1 MKQKSKKTP
10 TYVNLMKTNQIINL
24 DNIHAKK
31 RESYQAR
38 LNNVLSYD
46 LSFYRF
52 KNGKLNVSKLA
63 RCSGLSRGFL
73 EKELWKKGL

>member
-1 MKQKSKKTP
+1 MTTKQK
-10 TYVNLMKTNQIINL
+10 NHL
-24 DNIHAKK
+24 DNLHEKK
-31 RESYQAR
+31 RASYQAK

-73 EKELWKKGL
+73 EKHLWFRGL

>member
-1 MKQKSKKTP
+1 MSAKQKEHLR
-10 TYVNLMKTNQIINL
+10 NLAI
-24 DNIHAKK
+24 K
-31 RESYQAR
+31 RHENALFR
-38 LNNVLSYD
+38 LKNALSYD

>member
-1 MKQKSKKTP
+1 MTTKQRIHLN
-10 TYVNLMKTNQIINL
+10 NL
-24 DNIHAKK
+24 HAKK
-31 RESYQAR
+31 RASYQAK
-38 LNNVLSYD
+38 LNNVLNYD

>member
-1 MKQKSKKTP
+1 MSAKQREHLRNLAIKKHE
-10 TYVNLMKTNQIINL
+10 NAIFKLK
-24 DNIHAKK
+24 
-31 RESYQAR
+31 
-38 LNNVLSYD
+38 NVLGYD

-73 EKELWKKGL
+73 EKYLWFRGL

>member
-1 MKQKSKKTP
+1 MSAKQREHLK
-10 TYVNLMKTNQIINL
+10 NLAI
-24 DNIHAKK
+24 K
-31 RESYQAR
+31 RHENALFR
-38 LNNVLSYD
+38 LKNALGYD

>member
-1 MKQKSKKTP
+1 M
-10 TYVNLMKTNQIINL
+10 
-24 DNIHAKK
+24 
-31 RESYQAR
+31 YQAK

-73 EKELWKKGL
+73 EKHLWFRGL

>member
-1 MKQKSKKTP
+1 MTTKQKIHLN
-10 TYVNLMKTNQIINL
+10 NL
-24 DNIHAKK
+24 HAKK
-31 RESYQAR
+31 RASYQAK

-73 EKELWKKGL
+73 EKHLWFRGL

>member
-1 MKQKSKKTP
+1 MTTKQK
-10 TYVNLMKTNQIINL
+10 IHL
-24 DNIHAKK
+24 DNLRAKK
-31 RESYQAR
+31 RASYQAR
-38 LNNVLSYD
+38 LNNVLNYD
-46 LSFYRF
+46 LSFYCF

>member
-1 MKQKSKKTP
+1 MSAKQREHLK
-10 TYVNLMKTNQIINL
+10 NLAI
-24 DNIHAKK
+24 K
-31 RESYQAR
+31 RHENALFR
-38 LNNVLSYD
+38 LKNALGYD

-52 KNGKLNVSKLA
+52 KNEKLNVSKLA

>member
-1 MKQKSKKTP
+1 MSAKQREHLR
-10 TYVNLMKTNQIINL
+10 NLAI
-24 DNIHAKK
+24 K
-31 RESYQAR
+31 RHENALFR
-38 LNNVLSYD
+38 LKNALGYD

>member
-1 MKQKSKKTP
+1 MTTKQK
-10 TYVNLMKTNQIINL
+10 IHL
-24 DNIHAKK
+24 DNLHEKK
-31 RESYQAR
+31 RASYQAK

-46 LSFYRF
+46 LGFYRF

-73 EKELWKKGL
+73 EKYLWFRGL

>member
-1 MKQKSKKTP
+1 MTTKQRIHLN
-10 TYVNLMKTNQIINL
+10 NL
-24 DNIHAKK
+24 HEKK
-31 RESYQAR
+31 RASYQAK

-46 LSFYRF
+46 LNFYRF

>member
-1 MKQKSKKTP
+1 MSAKQKEHLR
-10 TYVNLMKTNQIINL
+10 NLAI
-24 DNIHAKK
+24 K
-31 RESYQAR
+31 RHENALFR
-38 LNNVLSYD
+38 LKNVLSYD

>member
-1 MKQKSKKTP
+1 MSAKQREHLK
-10 TYVNLMKTNQIINL
+10 NLAI
-24 DNIHAKK
+24 K
-31 RESYQAR
+31 RHENALFR
-38 LNNVLSYD
+38 LKNALGYD

-73 EKELWKKGL
+73 EKHLWFRGL

>member
-1 MKQKSKKTP
+1 MSAKQKIHLN
-10 TYVNLMKTNQIINL
+10 NL
-24 DNIHAKK
+24 HAKK
-31 RESYQAR
+31 RSLYQAR

>member
-1 MKQKSKKTP
+1 MTTKQK
-10 TYVNLMKTNQIINL
+10 NHL
-24 DNIHAKK
+24 DNLHAKK
-31 RESYQAR
+31 RESYQAK

-73 EKELWKKGL
+73 EKHLWFRGL

>member
-1 MKQKSKKTP
+1 MTAKQKIHLN
-10 TYVNLMKTNQIINL
+10 NL
-24 DNIHAKK
+24 HAKK

-73 EKELWKKGL
+73 EKYLWFRGL

>member
-1 MKQKSKKTP
+1 MSAKQREH
-10 TYVNLMKTNQIINL
+10 LRILAI
-24 DNIHAKK
+24 K
-31 RESYQAR
+31 RHENALFR
-38 LNNVLSYD
+38 LKNALGYD

>member
-1 MKQKSKKTP
+1 MSIKQREHLR
-10 TYVNLMKTNQIINL
+10 NLAI
-24 DNIHAKK
+24 K
-31 RESYQAR
+31 RHENALFR
-38 LNNVLSYD
+38 LKNALGYD

>member
-1 MKQKSKKTP
+1 MSAKQREHLK
-10 TYVNLMKTNQIINL
+10 NLAI
-24 DNIHAKK
+24 K
-31 RESYQAR
+31 RHENALFR
-38 LNNVLSYD
+38 LKNVLGYD

>member
-1 MKQKSKKTP
+1 MTTKQK
-10 TYVNLMKTNQIINL
+10 
-24 DNIHAKK
+24 IHLNDLHEKK
-31 RESYQAR
+31 RASYQAR

-46 LSFYRF
+46 LSFYCF

-73 EKELWKKGL
+73 EKYLWFRGL

>member
-1 MKQKSKKTP
+1 MTTKQRIHLN
-10 TYVNLMKTNQIINL
+10 NL
-24 DNIHAKK
+24 HEKK
-31 RESYQAR
+31 RALYQAK

-63 RCSGLSRGFL
+63 RCSDLSRGFL

>member
-1 MKQKSKKTP
+1 MTTKQKIHLNNLHEKK
-10 TYVNLMKTNQIINL
+10 I
-24 DNIHAKK
+24 A
-31 RESYQAR
+31 SYQAR
-38 LNNVLSYD
+38 LNNVLNYD

-73 EKELWKKGL
+73 EKHLWFRGL

>member
-1 MKQKSKKTP
+1 MSTKQREHLK
-10 TYVNLMKTNQIINL
+10 NLAI
-24 DNIHAKK
+24 K
-31 RESYQAR
+31 RHENALFR
-38 LNNVLSYD
+38 LKNALGYD

-73 EKELWKKGL
+73 EKHLWFRGL

>member
-1 MKQKSKKTP
+1 MTTKQKIHLN
-10 TYVNLMKTNQIINL
+10 NL
-24 DNIHAKK
+24 HAKK

-46 LSFYRF
+46 LSFYCF

-63 RCSGLSRGFL
+63 RCSGLSRRFL
-73 EKELWKKGL
+73 EKYLWFRGL

>member
-1 MKQKSKKTP
+1 MSFKQREHLR
-10 TYVNLMKTNQIINL
+10 NLAI
-24 DNIHAKK
+24 K
-31 RESYQAR
+31 RHENALFR
-38 LNNVLSYD
+38 LKNTLSYD

-73 EKELWKKGL
+73 EKHLWFRGL

>member
-1 MKQKSKKTP
+1 MTTKQRIHL
-10 TYVNLMKTNQIINL
+10 NDL
-24 DNIHAKK
+24 HAKK
-31 RESYQAR
+31 RASYQAK

>member
-1 MKQKSKKTP
+1 MTTKQRIHLN
-10 TYVNLMKTNQIINL
+10 NL
-24 DNIHAKK
+24 HEKK
-31 RESYQAR
+31 RASYQAK

-46 LSFYRF
+46 LGFYRF

>member
-1 MKQKSKKTP
+1 MSFKQREHLR
-10 TYVNLMKTNQIINL
+10 NLAI
-24 DNIHAKK
+24 K
-31 RESYQAR
+31 RHENALFR
-38 LNNVLSYD
+38 LKNALGYD

>member
-1 MKQKSKKTP
+1 MTTKQK
-10 TYVNLMKTNQIINL
+10 NHL
-24 DNIHAKK
+24 DNLHAKK
-31 RESYQAR
+31 IALYQAK

-52 KNGKLNVSKLA
+52 KNGKLNVSKLS

-73 EKELWKKGL
+73 EKHLWFRGL

>member
-1 MKQKSKKTP
+1 MTTKQRIHLN
-10 TYVNLMKTNQIINL
+10 NL
-24 DNIHAKK
+24 HEKK
-31 RESYQAR
+31 RASYQAK

-63 RCSGLSRGFL
+63 RCSGLSRRFL

>member
-1 MKQKSKKTP
+1 MSFKQREHLK
-10 TYVNLMKTNQIINL
+10 NLAI
-24 DNIHAKK
+24 K
-31 RESYQAR
+31 RHENALFR
-38 LNNVLSYD
+38 LKNALGYD

>member
-1 MKQKSKKTP
+1 MSFKQREHLR
-10 TYVNLMKTNQIINL
+10 NLAI
-24 DNIHAKK
+24 K
-31 RESYQAR
+31 RHENALFR
-38 LNNVLSYD
+38 LKNALGYD

-73 EKELWKKGL
+73 EKHLWFRGL

>member
-1 MKQKSKKTP
+1 MTTKQK
-10 TYVNLMKTNQIINL
+10 NHL
-24 DNIHAKK
+24 DNLHAKK
-31 RESYQAR
+31 RALYQAR

-46 LSFYRF
+46 LSFYHF

-73 EKELWKKGL
+73 EKYLWFRGL

>member
-1 MKQKSKKTP
+1 MTTKQRIHLN
-10 TYVNLMKTNQIINL
+10 NL
-24 DNIHAKK
+24 HEKK
-31 RESYQAR
+31 RASYQAR

-46 LSFYRF
+46 LGFYRF